1 MALVSG
7 KRTIAGMPDSGIA
20 NVFAAV
26 GNQPMA
32 KVLLI
37 EDDGETVKKLQPNSP
52 IAVLKSN
59 VGQRHRRPRQSAL
72 IEARRMIV
80 DRLCPEWTASR
91 FIEALR
97 KEQVPPR
104 CWC

>member
-32 KVLLI
+32 KVL
-37 EDDGETVKKLQPNSP
+37 
-52 IAVLKSN
+52 
-59 VGQRHRRPRQSAL
+59 
-72 IEARRMIV
+72 
-80 DRLCPEWTASR
+80 
-91 FIEALR
+91 
-97 KEQVPPR
+97 
-104 CWC
+104 